1 MILGSD
7 ELNRGEAEIDNQTES
22 LTWFG
27 ARFALIPC
35 PDAPRSESVM
45 AIISSGEPEIDTV
58 LADLQDVFDKP
69 QKSLRACELIEGTT
83 DTADARPIRQRE
95 YRTALSKRKEISR
108 QVDDMLAQ
116 GIIRPST
123 SPWAS
128 PITLVPKKSG
138 KLRFCVYYRAINAV
152 TIKDSFPLPLIQ
164 DIFDQLQGAKVFTTL
179 DMQGVYWQS
188 PVAATDIPKRA
199 FVCHKGL
206 FKFVRMPFGLCN
218 APGIFQGTMERILHG
233 LVG

>member
-1 MILGSD
+1 MINICYNYVFTLCY
-7 ELNRGEAEIDNQTES
+7 NRGRDVKR
-22 LTWFG
+22 LTLYWLFN
-27 ARFALIPC
+27 
-35 PDAPRSESVM
+35 S
-45 AIISSGEPEIDTV
+45 
-58 LADLQDVFDKP
+58 
-69 QKSLRACELIEGTT
+69 EGTT
-83 DTADARPIRQRE
+83 DTADARPIRQRA
-95 YRTALSKRKEISR
+95 YRTALSKRKEISW

-128 PITLVPKKSG
+128 PIILVPKKSG

-164 DIFDQLQGAKVFTTL
+164 DIFDQLQGANVFTTL
-179 DMQGVYWQS
+179 DMQSVYWQS
-188 PVAATDIPKRA
+188 PVAATHIQKRA

-206 FKFVRMPFGLCN
+206 FKFVHLPFGVCN
-218 APGIFQGTMERILHG
+218 APGIFQWTMERILHG